1 MHPSSPP
8 TAQTAA
14 SRGSVV
20 QEEVEPLSA
29 IHPLSRS
36 TTCCSSQ
43 GCLSESSSRRDTR
56 ETEALL
62 RVALQPAEVLLDRTT
77 ALLAALAEPEV
88 YREHWKEDAD
98 DVVCYCLRLGFLR
111 QQAEATPGAAVP
123 GIAAVEP
130 AQQKQ
135 GWQAEGPQKEE
146 QQLTA
151 SVGRCSCCCCSRCS
165 EREVAS
171 LPFAPCLFDR
181 PAATE
186 TLEQQQ
192 MEAAALTQ
200 DVLAYDVP
208 PVAFMG
214 PPPAWMSI
222 HLRRDEDASAEAG
235 ATTATAAETD
245 ALAAATALGAA
256 GGAPKGA
263 STAKTAAIAHDTAE
277 AASVAGSF
285 EPIAFQTR
293 LYGYHIGRRFAA
305 AARDSALLLRQR
317 RQSRAAAAVAAKAA
331 ASDSQSKTATVSPPV
346 GQGGVVQRKSWL
358 SSCCGDASRDR
369 CSVLCMCSCCAAA
382 DAFLGLLE
390 MDPPTFVAVD
400 DGSGTRSNCCYLYQ
414 AASYVSE
421 LCALA
426 DSLIRRL
433 CEFACP
439 SSESF
444 CFRPETAVVRGTSSG
459 SSSNKTNCGSCE
471 QPVAIGL
478 RWREDFF
485 SFELYAAVEQRG
497 APMEGVVSRD
507 TETCCW
513 KLMRHEVL
521 QPCVLDAVS
530 IHLTFSEALRRLAPW
545 LQVQPRLL
553 QLLQQTSE
561 GQRVLVAAA
570 LRSCSFIQRP
580 QQQQEESQRQEL
592 VKGDQAAFLDH
603 PLLCHKGSE
612 KFHWTETDSACQWT
626 EQTLHSHA
634 AGAMSDAP
642 ATSERVRALNLDEA
656 VQRLALL
663 SSPLADSPTG
673 DIAALNSMV
682 EEQSKQNSQREP
694 LNQWEHQPVLRETE
708 LVSSGARTSST
719 GQVSTSVAQSSIS
732 ECHGERGRNYQCTAP
747 EAEDLVASYFNH
759 VRQLH
764 EAHSFSDRVC
774 SFGST
779 ADCLD
784 ISSVCTVALRLLG
797 ADKKHQY
804 CDMLTPTNHCY
815 CSVKCSAEGNI
826 FGVATQ
832 STKPASIGLLKAI
845 LPLPEDVHVQR
856 GKQQRHHRPG
866 FACEYIGVTDV
877 ATGDTLTVS
886 LLLTLLLPTQ
896 RMLLPWDIHWAPRTA
911 GLSSTEGAAAETERL
926 VCTAEPTRHSLPEC
940 MSRRSTACGVSPSNG
955 GWCCGRTCI
964 CSCCNDN
971 SSCADAASSEWQKA
985 SSVILSASPGDL
997 GPTTEVFQLVSD
1009 VLGPLLLPAQQKQQH
1024 CKLMQQSVGAEV
1036 SGPQEPLRTPLAP
1049 QGGQGEESSA
1059 SSTAGSSTVW
1069 ARTVS
1074 GGVSL
1079 RVTSAEEA
1087 SSSLESDSEGA
1098 PVSPFMQQERQQQGP
1113 LPSAG
1118 SLVLPP
1124 SLAAPQ
1130 GDEGCAGAED
1140 SCGVMIDALRD
1151 LVGFVRI
1158 GAEVDVGFPISAELL
1173 EEAGEE
1179 LHAICRVGATQS
1191 PLSPGTPSTDA
1202 GVTGAGSGGLTQQ
1215 AQLLDVSLSLEAPDA
1230 AERCR
1235 ATSLWSEGP
1244 ASLSSGQDGGLSDR
1258 SVLAGKTSS
1267 GSSLAPGGKTSGR
1280 SSNRSGNNTP
1290 TGVYFDAARQLWR
1303 CQWRSEG
1310 RLRSKGFAVSSV
1322 SIEEGINLPASLYP
1336 PVSEPASHPTAA
1348 ASGAGTAT
1356 WAQPIA
1362 VQQAAAKQSTAEE
1375 RRLLEATISSSN
1387 SKGAVVSESVF
1398 AAPQFAST
1406 AVQPPLTTAAAVT
1419 QLQGERFLE
1428 VAGDILSRLNRTKE
1442 VAAVEKLLQEQR
1454 MQLQQQTQEH
1464 QVLQQEHHML
1474 QTAAKGSPLVPDPD
1488 DQKLRQLLVSYLEDA
1503 LQQQQQRMQ
1512 QLQVLGDLDPRQHQG
1527 SVEEG
1532 TLHQQ
1537 QMLLHRV
1544 ATLSRQAVQ
1553 QLQEVL
1559 QTLLHQP
1566 LQQQHQGELRQ
1577 VASQRAIPGEGSA
1590 QAVGMATA
1598 KGGEQQQQGRTRIL
1612 TLAPCILEGQNRED
1626 SGNTADQGDEGA
1638 AKRLRVAPDSV

>member
-1 MHPSSPP
+1 QQGRYSCSGSSCNIAVPAP
-8 TAQTAA
+8 TEGPLVDLLPLFLSRTDPAVVTTTAA
-14 SRGSVV
+14 AERLNFS
-20 QEEVEPLSA
+20 P
-29 IHPLSRS
+29 
-36 TTCCSSQ
+36 
-43 GCLSESSSRRDTR
+43 
-56 ETEALL
+56 
-62 RVALQPAEVLLDRTT
+62 VA
-77 ALLAALAEPEV
+77 AAAAAVPP
-88 YREHWKEDAD
+88 KDAD

-200 DVLAYDVP
+200 DQRQEQQQQQQQKQTEALCKENHGLAVAVAMPAEIVAPCFVCAAVVP
-208 PVAFMG
+208 LLMRFWGSWRWTPQHLLQWTMAAAPEAIAATC
-214 PPPAWMSI
+214 PPPACS
-222 HLRRDEDASAEAG
+222 LAASA
-235 ATTATAAETD
+235 AA
-245 ALAAATALGAA
+245 ALAAAAADLRGAKGVSSCSSAVVQLYSTPSTTAGGKPAA
-256 GGAPKGA
+256 G
-263 STAKTAAIAHDTAE
+263 
-277 AASVAGSF
+277 V
-285 EPIAFQTR
+285 
-293 LYGYHIGRRFAA
+293 
-305 AARDSALLLRQR
+305 
-317 RQSRAAAAVAAKAA
+317 
-331 ASDSQSKTATVSPPV
+331 
-346 GQGGVVQRKSWL
+346 
-358 SSCCGDASRDR
+358 
-369 CSVLCMCSCCAAA
+369 
-382 DAFLGLLE
+382 
-390 MDPPTFVAVD
+390 
-400 DGSGTRSNCCYLYQ
+400 
-414 AASYVSE
+414 
-421 LCALA
+421 
-426 DSLIRRL
+426 
-433 CEFACP
+433 
-439 SSESF
+439 
-444 CFRPETAVVRGTSSG
+444 
-459 SSSNKTNCGSCE
+459 
-471 QPVAIGL
+471 
-478 RWREDFF
+478 
-485 SFELYAAVEQRG
+485 
-497 APMEGVVSRD
+497 
-507 TETCCW
+507 
-513 KLMRHEVL
+513 
-521 QPCVLDAVS
+521 
-530 IHLTFSEALRRLAPW
+530 
-545 LQVQPRLL
+545 
-553 QLLQQTSE
+553 
-561 GQRVLVAAA
+561 
-570 LRSCSFIQRP
+570 
-580 QQQQEESQRQEL
+580 
-592 VKGDQAAFLDH
+592 
-603 PLLCHKGSE
+603 
-612 KFHWTETDSACQWT
+612 DSACQWT

-815 CSVKCSAEGNI
+815 CSVNCSAEGNI

-971 SSCADAASSEWQKA
+971 SSCADDASSEWQKA

-1118 SLVLPP
+1118 SLVLPH

-1130 GDEGCAGAED
+1130 GDEGCGGPADCAINSSSSSSSSIVAGAED

-1179 LHAICRVGATQS
+1179 LHAICRANKQAMQSPNKWSFLLRLLYAVGATQS

-1244 ASLSSGQDGGLSDR
+1244 GLQQQSELRLLPALFAGLYYTGATAKRRLFPRHRIVSAVAAGGPVSGSASPRSRNRKQQTLGAHHKQQQKPQQQAPLHCSAASLSSGQDGGLSDR

-1310 RLRSKGFAVSSV
+1310 RLRSKGFAVSS
-1322 SIEEGINLPASLYP
+1322 
-1336 PVSEPASHPTAA
+1336 EPASHPTAA

-1375 RRLLEATISSSN
+1375 RRLLDATISSSN

-1428 VAGDILSRLNRTKE
+1428 VAAVGFLFGGC
-1442 VAAVEKLLQEQR
+1442 AAAA
-1454 MQLQQQTQEH
+1454 
-1464 QVLQQEHHML
+1464 
-1474 QTAAKGSPLVPDPD
+1474 TAADAAAAGTGRFGS
-1488 DQKLRQLLVSYLEDA
+1488 KT
-1503 LQQQQQRMQ
+1503 
-1512 QLQVLGDLDPRQHQG
+1512 QHQD
-1527 SVEEG
+1527 
-1532 TLHQQ
+1532 
-1537 QMLLHRV
+1537 
-1544 ATLSRQAVQ
+1544 
-1553 QLQEVL
+1553 
-1559 QTLLHQP
+1559 
-1566 LQQQHQGELRQ
+1566 ELRQ